1 LLAICAWNILNN
13 QLMLSYGEFWLD
25 DGDGARR
32 FLTMQEVFGIPGD
45 IFAHWYSGA
54 MVLEPVSGKGQNV
67 ELNFI
72 NGKLVTERK
81 FIPHPTDQ

>member
-1 LLAICAWNILNN
+1 
-13 QLMLSYGEFWLD
+13 
-25 DGDGARR
+25 
-32 FLTMQEVFGIPGD
+32 
-45 IFAHWYSGA
+45 

-81 FIPHPTDQ
+81 FMPHLTDQSLDSAENN